1 LVQKAAGRRSSTGF
15 AGGRSTF
22 HHRDTG
28 DRKQANQEKKKN
40 QINKHMDNKPKTRL
54 GNGKKRNDSWITA
67 SLCLSDAEA
76 HAYTY
81 NGKKYVNL
89 NVNIYD
95 KPNEYGKD
103 VAISLNEYKKDE
115 GAKPQVNKMPATPA
129 TPYQAEDYDLPF

>member
-1 LVQKAAGRRSSTGF
+1 MVQKAAGRGSSTGF
-15 AGGRSTF
+15 AGGRGSI
-22 HHRDTG
+22 HHRSTG
-28 DRKQANQEKKKN
+28 DRKQASKEKKKN

-76 HAYTY
+76 HTYTY

-89 NVNIYD
+89 NINIYD

-103 VAISLNEYKKDE
+103 VAISLNDYKKEE
-115 GAKPQVNKMPATPA
+115 GAKPQANKMPA